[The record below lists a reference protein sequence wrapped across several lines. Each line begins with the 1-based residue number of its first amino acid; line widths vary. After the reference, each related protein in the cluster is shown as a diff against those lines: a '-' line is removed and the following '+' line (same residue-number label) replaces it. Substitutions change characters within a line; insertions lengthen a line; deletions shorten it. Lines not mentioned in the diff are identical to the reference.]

1 MTNKGPTQDPGTLD
15 MTNEE
20 AARLALEWEDKQA
33 ARRNET
39 LPSAV
44 VKSGA
49 LPWVGL
55 RGADAAKIVSSPKGG
70 ETPTEAVGSWGKEI
84 EDAEAV
90 EAGHDLK
97 EAAAQK
103 AIDNL
108 SRWGIEVARNAPSGA
123 RYAPYERQD
132 LGIVKANEILGLASR
147 GVITLDPK
155 LERDLKGVVALGRQ
169 EDQAYEEMRDY
180 KGSVPETDITSA
192 DRTKS
197 RAQRRQQDVEEE
209 FPEAKKKSED
219 K

>member
-1 MTNKGPTQDPGTLD
+1 MANKGPTQDPGTLD

-20 AARLALEWEDKQA
+20 AARLALEWEDKRA

-39 LPSAV
+39 LPPAV
-44 VKSGA
+44 VETGA
-49 LPWVGL
+49 LPWRGL
-55 RGADAAKIVSSPKGG
+55 RDDMKIVSSPKGG

-169 EDQAYEEMRDY
+169 QDQAYEEMWDY
-180 KGSVPETDITSA
+180 KGSVPETNITSA
-192 DRTKS
+192 DHTKS